1 MPEFPQQS
9 SASIEIAAPPAAVWA
24 LVADVTRMGEWSP
37 VCKACWWEECDGPS
51 VGAVFA
57 GRNETPDRTW
67 ETKNKIVAADRG
79 TEFAWEVLGT
89 HARWGY
95 TFAPVDGGTEVT
107 ERWDLPAEGI
117 AFFEERMGDDA
128 PAQIAAREQ
137 GAIDGMK
144 ETLAAIKKAAE
155 AG

>member
-1 MPEFPQQS
+1 MQG
-9 SASIEIAAPPAAVWA
+9 
-24 LVADVTRMGEWSP
+24 L
-37 VCKACWWEECDGPS
+37 WWEEGDGPS

-57 GRNETPDRTW
+57 GRNETPERTW
-67 ETKNKIVAADRG
+67 EMKNKVVAADRG
-79 TEFAWEVLGT
+79 NEFAWEVQGT

-128 PAQIAAREQ
+128 PAQIKAREQ
-137 GAIDGMK
+137 GAVVGMQQ
-144 ETLAAIKKAAE
+144 TLAAMKEAAE
-155 AG
+155 TG

>member
-1 MPEFPQQS
+1 MNPLTQSVSIIIERAPE
-9 SASIEIAAPPAAVWA
+9 EVYDM
-24 LVADVTRMGEWSP
+24 VADVTRMGEWSP
-37 VCKACWWEECDGPS
+37 VCKACWWEQGDGPS

-57 GRNETPDRTW
+57 GRNETPERTW
-67 ETKNKIVAADRG
+67 EMKNRVVAADRG
-79 TEFAWEVLGT
+79 KEFAWEVQGT

-128 PAQIAAREQ
+128 PAQIKAREQ
-137 GAIDGMK
+137 GAIVGMQQ
-144 ETLAAIKKAAE
+144 TLAAMKEAAE
-155 AG
+155 TG

>member
-1 MPEFPQQS
+1 MNPLTQSVSIIIERAPE
-9 SASIEIAAPPAAVWA
+9 VVYDM
-24 LVADVTRMGEWSP
+24 VADVTRMGEWSP
-37 VCKACWWEECDGPS
+37 VCKACWWEEGDGPS

-57 GRNETPDRTW
+57 GRNETPERTW
-67 ETKNKIVAADRG
+67 EMKNRVVAADRG
-79 TEFAWEVLGT
+79 KEFAWEVQGT

-128 PAQIAAREQ
+128 PAQIKAREQ
-137 GAIDGMK
+137 GAVVGMQQ
-144 ETLAAIKKAAE
+144 TLAAMKEAAE
-155 AG
+155 TG

>member
-1 MPEFPQQS
+1 MNPLTQSVSIIIERAPE
-9 SASIEIAAPPAAVWA
+9 EVYDM
-24 LVADVTRMGEWSP
+24 VADVTRMGEWSP
-37 VCKACWWEECDGPS
+37 VCKACWWEQGDGPS

-57 GRNETPDRTW
+57 GRNETPERTW
-67 ETKNKIVAADRG
+67 EMKNKVVAADRG
-79 TEFAWEVLGT
+79 NEFAWEVQGT

-128 PAQIAAREQ
+128 PAQIKAREQ
-137 GAIDGMK
+137 GAIVGMQ
-144 ETLAAIKKAAE
+144 ETLAAMKEAAE
-155 AG
+155 TG

>member
-1 MPEFPQQS
+1 MNPLTQSVSIIIERAPE
-9 SASIEIAAPPAAVWA
+9 EVYDM
-24 LVADVTRMGEWSP
+24 VADVTRMGEWSP
-37 VCKACWWEECDGPS
+37 VCKACWWEQGDGPS

-57 GRNETPDRTW
+57 GRNETPERTW
-67 ETKNKIVAADRG
+67 EMKNRVVAADRG
-79 TEFAWEVLGT
+79 KEFAWEVQGT

-128 PAQIAAREQ
+128 PAQIKAREQ
-137 GAIDGMK
+137 GAVVGMQQ
-144 ETLAAIKKAAE
+144 TLAAMKEAAE
-155 AG
+155 TG

>member
-1 MPEFPQQS
+1 MNPLTQSVSIIIERAPE
-9 SASIEIAAPPAAVWA
+9 EVYDM
-24 LVADVTRMGEWSP
+24 VADVTRMGEWSP
-37 VCKACWWEECDGPS
+37 VCKACWWEEGDGPS

-128 PAQIAAREQ
+128 PAQIKAREQ
-137 GAIDGMK
+137 GAIVGMQQ
-144 ETLAAIKKAAE
+144 TLAAMKEAAE
-155 AG
+155 TG